1 MALKMSRMS
10 EEDRKKQE
18 LINQRKAEY
27 QAKMLAEKKHKQ
39 ELERLS
45 QLDRKAKG
53 QEKATKASVA
63 NKLSFGANLVKFEA
77 PQGGG

>member
-1 MALKMSRMS
+1 MALKMTLMS
-10 EEDRKKQE
+10 EDDRKKQE

-27 QAKMLAEKKHKQ
+27 AAKMAAEKKHKA

-53 QEKATKASVA
+53 KEEVKASHA
-63 NKLSFGANLVKFEA
+63 NQLKFGANMVKFEA
-77 PQGGG
+77 PATGG